1 MASGEGQVV
10 FDATLQKVEDAH
22 SEDPT
27 LVLSE
32 EQALARARHS
42 PDKTLSICIAF
53 AHDDRDNPRNWGKLR
68 KWYITFFVSMLN
80 VLTCVS
86 SSILH
91 NLADEKPAA
100 GALGASRQEPPASP
114 KSSMSPLKSPHSVS
128 RCTC

>member
-1 MASGEGQVV
+1 MASGGGQVG

-22 SEDPT
+22 SEDLT

-42 PDKTLSICIAF
+42 PEEALPICIAF

-80 VLTCVS
+80 VLTYVS
-86 SSILH
+86 
-91 NLADEKPAA
+91 
-100 GALGASRQEPPASP
+100 
-114 KSSMSPLKSPHSVS
+114 
-128 RCTC
+128 